1 MPIKVSFGD
10 FSVTLLNLRLF
21 FLQFS
26 KEMLDFGKGLNQFK
40 VGQAYED
47 RFTLSWPKQRGGKNE
62 GINFQL
68 HPPTSPKFTITFTPS
83 QGTVKEVRSH
93 VIFNSILADLTIL
106 G

>member
-10 FSVTLLNLRLF
+10 FSVTLLNLTLF
-21 FLQFS
+21 FLQIS

-83 QGTVKEVRSH
+83 QGTVKEVS
-93 VIFNSILADLTIL
+93 SK
-106 G
+106 

>member
-1 MPIKVSFGD
+1 MPIKVSFDD
-10 FSVTLLNLRLF
+10 FSVTLLNLTLF
-21 FLQFS
+21 FLQIS

-47 RFTLSWPKQRGGKNE
+47 RFTLSWPKQRGSKNE

-83 QGTVKEVRSH
+83 QGTVKDVS
-93 VIFNSILADLTIL
+93 ST
-106 G
+106 

>member
-1 MPIKVSFGD
+1 MPIKVSFDD
-10 FSVTLLNLRLF
+10 FFSDTF
-21 FLQFS
+21 ESDTSFLQIS

-83 QGTVKEVRSH
+83 QGTVKEVS
-93 VIFNSILADLTIL
+93 SK
-106 G
+106 